1 MKKIAILGSRE
12 KFENYYV
19 AVEACHAEAV
29 GITSEDE
36 MLLVKDVDGVIVPG
50 GGDVNPKLYHQE
62 NTASADIDD
71 VLDELELKVIDDV
84 VKCQKPLLGICR
96 GHQIINIYFG
106 GDLIQN
112 VENCDIHKRDNNNQD
127 RVHMSNVEKESFL
140 YDIYHEERISTNSAH
155 HQAISKLGTGLKAVQ
170 FSDDGLI
177 EAYYHEELPI
187 YCLQWH
193 PERMCLKHERSD
205 TINGLQIFEF
215 FIGNVCQ

>member
-1 MKKIAILGSRE
+1 MKKIAIIGNRD
-12 KFENYYV
+12 KFENYYA
-19 AVEACHAEAV
+19 AVEACGAVAV

-36 MLLVKDVDGVIVPG
+36 MPIVKDVDGVIIPG

-71 VLDELELKVIDDV
+71 ALDELEIKVIDSV

-96 GHQIINIYFG
+96 GHQIVNIYFG

-112 VENCDIHKRDNNNQD
+112 VDNCDVHKRENDKD
-127 RVHMSNVEKESFL
+127 RVHMSNVEKDSFL
-140 YDIYHEERISTNSAH
+140 YAIYQEERISTNSAH
-155 HQAISKLGTGLKAVQ
+155 HQAVRKLGTGLRAIQ
-170 FSDDGLI
+170 YSEDGLI
-177 EAYYHEELPI
+177 EAFYHETLPV

-205 TINGLQIFEF
+205 TVNGLKVFEF
-215 FIGNVCQ
+215 FIGNVC